1 MALQKIVDSMR
12 TTTALD
18 ATKLTGT
25 VTPAADTVT
34 GAKIADN
41 ALDSEHY
48 TDGSIDAAHLSANS
62 VDSDAYVDG
71 SIDEAHI
78 ANDAV
83 NFATHLKAGTDGEL
97 ITWDASGNPA
107 AVAVG
112 TATHVLT
119 SGGAG
124 VAPTFQ
130 AAAAGGAWSYVST
143 QAISSDSTVDFTN
156 QVIGYDYHYVLEQ
169 VVITNDQA
177 NIYIRFGVAGVT
189 YRTSGYFGTGANIN
203 NSGTSQ
209 SGEATAYIPT
219 TTPQTQELGSQA
231 NEGWKYGYVT
241 VNNPM
246 GTTNHTCA
254 LGSVVYYSQTPQLCW
269 LNFGGFYETSK
280 EAHVATR
287 FYISAGT
294 MTSGS
299 IFQYRRQ
306 RS

>member
-1 MALQKIVDSMR
+1 MAQF
-12 TTTALD
+12 T
-18 ATKLTGT
+18 
-25 VTPAADTVT
+25 
-34 GAKIADN
+34 
-41 ALDSEHY
+41 E
-48 TDGSIDAAHLSANS
+48 GSLFINEFCC
-62 VDSDAYVDG
+62 V
-71 SIDEAHI
+71 SIYFFSQD
-78 ANDAV
+78 
-83 NFATHLKAGTDGEL
+83 
-97 ITWDASGNPA
+97 IT
-107 AVAVG
+107 
-112 TATHVLT
+112 
-119 SGGAG
+119 
-124 VAPTFQ
+124 FI
-130 AAAAGGAWSYVST
+130 Y
-143 QAISSDSTVDFTN
+143 SSIPIF
-156 QVIGYDYHYVLEQ
+156 
-169 VVITNDQA
+169 